1 MGRDRR
7 RQGRELGGVGEP
19 RGGWDKAK
27 WVEWK
32 GGGGRETEGLEEG
45 VEGAGGVGSPPEL
58 RGPFPEVVQG
68 RKRGEIK
75 GEEEGKPEGRKLN
88 QEGEML

>member
-7 RQGRELGGVGEP
+7 SQGRELGGVGEP
-19 RGGWDKAK
+19 RGGRDKAK

-32 GGGGRETEGLEEG
+32 GGGGREMEGLEEG

-58 RGPFPEVVQG
+58 RRPLPEVVEG
-68 RKRGEIK
+68 RTRGEIK

-88 QEGEML
+88 QAGEML